1 MLLILS
7 TKSLADQAILL
18 QKSSPAP
25 YYGILMPVDY
35 AKQLEKNTLD
45 LALYKSE
52 LEKHEGAVPLY
63 TTPDGSILVLVGVGG
78 LLAGFLIGSLV
89 H

>member
-1 MLLILS
+1 MLLMK
-7 TKSLADQAILL
+7 TAKGDQAILL
-18 QKSSPAP
+18 QKNSPAP
-25 YYGILMPVDY
+25 FYGILMPVDY

-45 LALYKSE
+45 MQLYKSE
-52 LEKHEGAVPLY
+52 LQKHEGAVPLY

-78 LLAGFLIGSLV
+78 LLTGFLIGSLV